1 MGENFNDTGSVTK
14 GTADLVMD
22 ESGLFL
28 LYSFLLIMF
37 ENFQNTNKN
46 KSWKVRKTVMTHA
59 CYRCRDVP
67 V

>member
-1 MGENFNDTGSVTK
+1 MDENFNDTRSVTK

-37 ENFQNTNKN
+37 ENFQNINKN
-46 KSWKVRKTVMTHA
+46 KSWKVRKTVTTHA
-59 CYRCRDVP
+59 CCRCRDVP
-67 V
+67 M